1 MNGAENA
8 LAEAVVPTPRAVPGA
23 GVPAERI
30 LAETRELTRPALRQA
45 VADCPE
51 SCARPVG
58 LAVGLLDG
66 DGNPVDGG
74 GKMFRAALALAA
86 ALGYRDDPRP
96 GVAGA
101 VAVELLHAYT
111 LTHDD
116 VMDGDRWRRGQPS
129 VWAAHGLNVAILTG
143 DVLYAL
149 AQHTLAQHTLA
160 RRDAAGGAA
169 AARYL
174 SRAAV
179 DVTYGQAQDLAMEP
193 RPFLGPEAVSVD
205 EYREMTA
212 NKTGSVIG
220 AALAIGGA
228 LGGAGAEQ
236 TDALWQAGR
245 HLGVAFQAVDD
256 QLGIWGEPSVTGKPV
271 DSDLARRKKTIP
283 VLAAVG
289 SRPELAEAIERF
301 QPAGLPELAR
311 ALADAGG
318 HAAARD
324 EAAAQLDQ
332 ARRMLDRAAPRPAAR
347 ARLDALI
354 DFTAARTA

>member
-1 MNGAENA
+1 MVPMNGAENA
-8 LAEAVVPTPRAVPGA
+8 LAEAVVPSPRASPGVA
-23 GVPAERI
+23 PSAESI
-30 LAETRELTRPALRQA
+30 LAEARELTRPALRRA

-66 DGNPVDGG
+66 EGNPVDGG

-86 ALGYRDDPRP
+86 ALGYREDLRL

-101 VAVELLHAYT
+101 VSVELLHAYT

-129 VWAAHGLNVAILTG
+129 VWAAHGINVAILTG
-143 DVLYAL
+143 DVLYAV
-149 AQHTLAQHTLA
+149 AQHTLA
-160 RRDAAGGAA
+160 RRGAAGGAA

-193 RPFLGPEAVSVD
+193 RPFLGPEAVSLD

-212 NKTGSVIG
+212 NKTGSVVG

-228 LGGAGAEQ
+228 LAGAGAEQ

-256 QLGIWGEPSVTGKPV
+256 LLGIWGEPSVTGKPV
-271 DSDLARRKKTIP
+271 DSDLARRKKTLP
-283 VLAAVG
+283 VLAAVR

-301 QPAGLPELAR
+301 QPAALPELAR

-318 HAAARD
+318 RAAARD
-324 EAAAQLDQ
+324 EATAQLDQ
-332 ARRMLDRAAPRPAAR
+332 ARRMLDRAAPRPPAR

-354 DFTAARTA
+354 DFTVTRNA